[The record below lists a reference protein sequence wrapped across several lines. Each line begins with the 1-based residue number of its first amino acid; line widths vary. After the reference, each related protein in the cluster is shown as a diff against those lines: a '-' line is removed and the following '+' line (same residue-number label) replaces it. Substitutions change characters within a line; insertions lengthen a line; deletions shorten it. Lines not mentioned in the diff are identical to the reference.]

1 MRTNAGSRPELLN
14 PASVFEIIC
23 TINQSFLLASDEDLV
38 SFSPFLVLPK
48 NFLRRPLKSDTPRR
62 FFRLS
67 LFLCNNIRGHTAN

>member
-38 SFSPFLVLPK
+38 SLSPFFDIAKKFSSKTTQKRHAASFFSV
-48 NFLRRPLKSDTPRR
+48 KS
-62 FFRLS
+62 FS
-67 LFLCNNIRGHTAN
+67 VQ